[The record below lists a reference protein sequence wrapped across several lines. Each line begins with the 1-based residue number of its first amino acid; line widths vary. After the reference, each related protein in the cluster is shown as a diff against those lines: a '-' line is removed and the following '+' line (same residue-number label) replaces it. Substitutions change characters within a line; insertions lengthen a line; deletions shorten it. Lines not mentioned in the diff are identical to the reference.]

1 MTRALVVAAAAIC
14 CLAGSAGAA
23 TPSVMRAYRL
33 INEAQMGEAAAEV
46 DALVAAR
53 PKEGEVA
60 FLDGY
65 MKFLRGEYAAA
76 TERLREATV
85 KLKPSSELGLE
96 ARELRELSN
105 STLEATKSLSAH
117 AGKHFIVYAEKADEI
132 LVPYALEALDRAW
145 EALATDFGDRST
157 EPLRVEILPEVADL
171 SRVSPLTRKEIE
183 TSGTIA
189 LSKYNKLMIVS
200 PRALITGYPWLD
212 TLTHEYTHFVVTQ
225 VSRNTVPI
233 WLHEGLAKYEERRW
247 RGAGGGGLTPSLE
260 HLLATGLQKKHLITF
275 EEMHPSM
282 AKLPS
287 QEDTALAFA
296 EVYMVIEYL
305 TEKVGWAGIRKIVGE
320 MRAGKSDA
328 EAVSSVVGR
337 SFADFQKDWRAWLGT
352 RKLKL
357 WPGLFPTA
365 LKFRKNPNAKS
376 AAKDAEEPPTAD
388 EIKEDRARKAAR
400 LGGMLRARSRLRA
413 AAVEYEKAMALLGR
427 GNPQVSHKLARTY
440 LELGDADKAIATVEP
455 ALDAYPDQAGPHAT
469 LGHAYW
475 KKGDAARAEKHLM
488 SALAISP
495 FDPAVHCDLAEIVAK
510 QCSSGKCD
518 EERRAREE
526 NACRVLK

>member
-1 MTRALVVAAAAIC
+1 MRRALVAAIVC
-14 CLAGSAGAA
+14 CLAGTAA
-23 TPSVMRAYRL
+23 ADPSVTRAYRL
-33 INEAQMGEAAAEV
+33 INEAQMTEAAAEV

-53 PKEGEVA
+53 PKDGEVA

-76 TERLREATV
+76 GERLREATL
-85 KLKPSSELGLE
+85 KLSPKTELGQE
-96 ARELRELSN
+96 ARELRELTA
-105 STLEATKSLSAH
+105 STVEATRSLEAH
-117 AGKHFIVYAEKADEI
+117 PGKHFIVYAEKADAI

-145 EALATDFGDRST
+145 EALAADFGDKNA

-260 HLLATGLQKKHLITF
+260 HLLATGLLKKRLITF

-305 TEKVGWAGIRKIVGE
+305 VEKVGWAGIRKIVGE

-328 EAVSSVVGR
+328 QAVSAVVGKP
-337 SFADFQKDWRAWLGT
+337 FDEFQRDWRAWLSSK
-352 RKLKL
+352 KLRL

-365 LKFRKNPNAKS
+365 LKFRKNPNQKS
-376 AAKDAEEPPTAD
+376 AAKDDLEPPTAE
-388 EIKEDRARKAAR
+388 EIKEERARKAAR
-400 LGGMLRARSRLRA
+400 LGGMLRARARLRA
-413 AAVEYEKAMALLGR
+413 ATVEYEKAMALLGR

-475 KKGDAARAEKHLM
+475 KKGDAARAEKHLL
-488 SALAISP
+488 AAVAISP
-495 FDPAVHCDLAEIVAK
+495 FDPAIHCDLAEIYAK
-510 QCSSGKCD
+510 QCTSGKCD
-518 EERRAREE
+518 EPKRQREE
-526 NACRVLK
+526 TACRALK